1 MRIQS
6 IQKAR
11 KGGRYAVSFDD
22 GTKLVLSK
30 EVLIDFGLR
39 RNDEI
44 AEEMFSKIQDAQSF
58 RDAYFAAGRLLNYR
72 MRTRTELDQ
81 RLRQK
86 GYSQEIVER
95 VIGKL
100 GQIGLVDDSRFAE
113 AFVATKIAS
122 KPVGRRELERGL
134 REKGVAKEAAESAI
148 SQVRDDETQ
157 LSLALAAAE
166 SKLRSLERFE
176 PAKRRE
182 KLTAFLARR
191 GFDWDII
198 KLVNRRVFKGDI
210 DAVDL

>member
-11 KGGRYAVSFDD
+11 KGGRFVISFEE
-22 GTKLVLSK
+22 GNELVLSK

-44 AEEMFSKIQDAQSF
+44 AEEMFSKIQDAQLF

-86 GYSQEIVER
+86 GYPHEIVER

-134 REKGVAKEAAESAI
+134 REKGVAREAAEGAI
-148 SQVRDDETQ
+148 SQVRDEETQ

-166 SKLRSLERFE
+166 SKLRSLRRYD

-182 KLTAFLARR
+182 KLAAFLARR

-198 KLVNRRVFKGDI
+198 KKVTRRVFKGDI

>member
-11 KGGRYAVSFDD
+11 KGGRYVISFDEGKD
-22 GTKLVLSK
+22 LLLSK

-44 AEEMFSKIQDAQSF
+44 AEETLDKIQDAQLF
-58 RDAYFAAGRLLNYR
+58 RDAYFVAGRLLNYR

-81 RLRQK
+81 RLRKK
-86 GYSQEIVER
+86 GYSHEIVER

-100 GQIGLVDDSRFAE
+100 GQLGLIDDSRFAE

-134 REKGVAKEAAESAI
+134 REKGVAKETVEKAI
-148 SQVRDDETQ
+148 SLVRDDDTQ

-166 SKLRSLERFE
+166 SRMRSLKRFDS
-176 PAKRRE
+176 AKRRE
-182 KLTAFLARR
+182 KLAAFLARR

-198 KLVNRRVFKGDI
+198 KKVTRRVFKGDI